1 MRNEGVKDAFD
12 IPAGDRSEDE
22 VLDTRDDS
30 GKPPSSRLSPMTL
43 REKCKQER
51 QNNSRPNEMTEE
63 EMIDL
68 ALNLSEQEA
77 NIVAIRRQKEEE
89 EAMMKAIRESMRP
102 QNQLCPFQSQSLL
115 DETAAPSMICPRR
128 KLWYSNGNS
137 TSAVS
142 QGASGDICTPKEQRR
157 GTKRSTDESTMSRKR
172 KRKEGSPLLEM
183 PDLPPTQKIYSQ
195 TSPSSSD
202 VPDLQLDSLE
212 GSELTQIEECPLQKS
227 PIFPSSYFKAE
238 VHVPRLSQDLL
249 QTCVSSGFVWC
260 SQDSSP
266 LKSLPAQLG
275 SPTFPKSPERSS
287 GRAFRKS
294 PVFSDSHLGDGGDS
308 TPENC
313 RSPVF
318 GRNSPPAASPSPC
331 RLQVHNCNSKF
342 DFSSQESV
350 TSVVRSTSSRSQSPV
365 FPKNPAE
372 ISATCRSPGSSSS
385 TEGEAEHL
393 RSRSP
398 VFDRTER
405 LPRTCLDMQKHSM
418 KEAVLINPVGLN
430 QPSLSGRTAE
440 KLEEESRHA
449 EQQLSSNMTLLWSDE
464 DEDITQ
470 VGSPSPVF
478 PDEMPVH
485 RAEEQ
490 STTLNHLPGTS
501 AGPSPIIRGFSLST
515 EQGQN
520 FTAAKETI
528 GRQETA
534 SKAPECAGS
543 STVHYYWGVPFC
555 PRGLDPDS
563 YTRVILAQMEVYE
576 KSLKQAQRGL
586 PRKAEW
592 GEAILP
598 QPETSPQSTHQSSA
612 DSPQDDFSR
621 RRVLRLRSKKPCEAG
636 DTNAEGG
643 EGGGNEGEAEYEPPE
658 KRDEEDG
665 GLMDTDDCR
674 VCPET
679 QLSDM
684 HDDRTQDVIVVAD
697 AAAQLPSKSPDLLD
711 VDMILQ
717 DDSTAADEQLKEADI
732 DALLES
738 SSEEDVLDRG
748 KTEEDVEM
756 DDLGDGA
763 LRRATS
769 PEPDLPVTCQAREPG
784 VNCPMCQRSY
794 PMTEIEV
801 HAAYCDGEETTQDRP
816 EPDFH
821 QASLKPR
828 RKRAR
833 KEEEE
838 LAESCS
844 TVSNRE
850 KCYICQAVVPLR
862 DYGKHTELCI
872 QQSKTENLL
881 SALDKTESRDSEA
894 RPSGSKLQPGY
905 VIDLLNDDD
914 DDDVAEEADERAV
927 RISNSPI
934 RSFTPISEAT
944 DCLIDFRKQQ
954 RSRKLN
960 RRRR

>member
-183 PDLPPTQKIYSQ
+183 PGLPPTQKIYSQ

-249 QTCVSSGFVWC
+249 QTC
-260 SQDSSP
+260 
-266 LKSLPAQLG
+266 
-275 SPTFPKSPERSS
+275 
-287 GRAFRKS
+287 
-294 PVFSDSHLGDGGDS
+294 
-308 TPENC
+308 
-313 RSPVF
+313 
-318 GRNSPPAASPSPC
+318 
-331 RLQVHNCNSKF
+331 
-342 DFSSQESV
+342 
-350 TSVVRSTSSRSQSPV
+350 
-365 FPKNPAE
+365 
-372 ISATCRSPGSSSS
+372 
-385 TEGEAEHL
+385 
-393 RSRSP
+393 
-398 VFDRTER
+398 
-405 LPRTCLDMQKHSM
+405 
-418 KEAVLINPVGLN
+418 AVLINPVGLN

-501 AGPSPIIRGFSLST
+501 AGPSPTICGFSLST
-515 EQGQN
+515 ERGQN

-636 DTNAEGG
+636 DANAEGG

-684 HDDRTQDVIVVAD
+684 NDDRTRDVIVVAD